1 MRAIPVLLLCILFF
15 LGLSSQ
21 GVSSSQQGS
30 PVRQPDIPVSSPGS
44 WPQQATK
51 RTVDVSQL
59 KAEAQELV
67 ALTEALPAQVDKISI
82 GQLPTALI
90 ENLKKIEK
98 ISKRIRG
105 EIS

>member
-1 MRAIPVLLLCILFF
+1 MRAIPVLLLCML
-15 LGLSSQ
+15 LLSSQ
-21 GVSSSQQGS
+21 GVSSSQQGA
-30 PVRQPDIPVSSPGS
+30 PVRQPDTPVSSPGS

-51 RTVDVSQL
+51 RTVDVNQL

-67 ALTEALPAQVDKISI
+67 VLTQALPAQMDKIGN

-98 ISKRIRG
+98 LSKHIRG
-105 EIS
+105 EMS